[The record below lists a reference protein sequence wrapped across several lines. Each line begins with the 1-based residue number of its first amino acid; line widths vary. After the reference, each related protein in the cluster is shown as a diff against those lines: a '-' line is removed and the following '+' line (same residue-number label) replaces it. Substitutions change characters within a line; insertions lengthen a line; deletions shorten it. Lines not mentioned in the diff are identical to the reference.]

1 MRGCRRWQLNEHFD
15 RQHLLNYTNFTTTI
29 VAQAGKGLF
38 VKQPLLSLVNINK
51 FFGDFHVLKDI
62 SFDIR
67 QGEFLTLLGPSGCGK
82 TTLLRCIA
90 GLESVHSGDILLN
103 GSSIRGMA
111 PNKRNVNTVFQ
122 NYALFP
128 HLNVYDN
135 IAYGPRVKKSM
146 GEGEL
151 KGKVADVLEL
161 VQMLGY
167 EKRMPHQLS
176 GGQRQRIAIARALI
190 NEPAILLLDE
200 PLGAL
205 DLKLRKHMQTE
216 LSQLQKKTG
225 TTFVYVTHDQEE
237 ALNMSDRIVVMDQG
251 VVQQLGSPRDIYNN
265 PVNYFVTTFIG
276 DRNILQVKVVE
287 TSETHAQV
295 QFGEHVVTIR
305 NSGQHRIEEGQTAIL
320 AVHMDKMRVSCEQT
334 ANAFAGE
341 VLSVHYAGSQIR
353 IRIKVGN
360 KSITVVEYQKI
371 DCDCE
376 AGDQVYVTWEDH
388 GATLLPPEDGWA
400 EGEV

>member
-1 MRGCRRWQLNEHFD
+1 
-15 RQHLLNYTNFTTTI
+15 
-29 VAQAGKGLF
+29 
-38 VKQPLLSLVNINK
+38 VKQPLLSLIDINK
-51 FFGDFHVLKDI
+51 YFGDVHVLKDI
-62 SFDIR
+62 SFTIE

-90 GLESVHSGDILLN
+90 GLESDHSGDILLN
-103 GSSIRGMA
+103 GSSIKGKA

-135 IAYGPRVKKSM
+135 VAYGPRMKKSM
-146 GEGEL
+146 KDAEL
-151 KGKVADVLEL
+151 KEQVSNVLDL

-190 NEPAILLLDE
+190 NEPSILLLDE

-216 LSQLQKKTG
+216 LAHLQKKTG

-237 ALNMSDRIVVMDQG
+237 ALNMSDRIVVIDGGQL
-251 VVQQLGSPRDIYNN
+251 QQLGSPREIYNN
-265 PVNYFVTTFIG
+265 PSNLFVTTFIG
-276 DRNILQVKVVE
+276 DRNIMQVRVLDKEDNQSRVQVGENVV
-287 TSETHAQV
+287 S
-295 QFGEHVVTIR
+295 IR
-305 NSGQHRIEEGQTAIL
+305 NPQHSSVSGGQEAIL
-320 AVHMDKMRVSCEQT
+320 AIHMDKMRVSCSELP
-334 ANAFAGE
+334 NALRGE
-341 VLSVHYAGSQIR
+341 VVRVHYAGSQIR
-353 IRIKVGN
+353 IEVNVDGKP
-360 KSITVVEYQKI
+360 ITIVEYQKI

-376 AGDQVYVTWEDH
+376 AGDLVYIVWEEH
-388 GATLLPPEDGWA
+388 GAILLPLENSGV
-400 EGEV
+400 EREV